1 MTPKVGMNCTV
12 SYGTSLGVSL
22 NSLGIVFRIMH
33 IAQDGD
39 VKFPFKR
46 YVLVKIT
53 VGKQQSCTAT

>member
-1 MTPKVGMNCTV
+1 MTPKVGMHCTV

-22 NSLGIVFRIMH
+22 NSLGSVFRIMH

-46 YVLVKIT
+46 
-53 VGKQQSCTAT
+53 